1 MGTPRKVTVPK
12 RREIYFVRFDPA
24 EGSEIRKT
32 RPALI
37 LQNDVS
43 NRFSPV
49 TIVAALSSKFDPGKL
64 YPTEVIL
71 SAGKDTGLSAPSVVL
86 LNQIR
91 TVDKHRLLKRLG
103 VVSNATMAKV
113 DRALQIS
120 LGLLPLK

>member
-1 MGTPRKVTVPK
+1 MGVPRKVTATK

-24 EGSEIRKT
+24 EGSEIQKT

-49 TIVAALSSKFDPGKL
+49 TIVAALSSKFDPGTL

-71 SAGKDTGLSAPSVVL
+71 PAGKDTGLSAPSVVL
-86 LNQIR
+86 LNQLR
-91 TVDKHRLLKRLG
+91 TVDKHRLGRRLG
-103 VVSNATMAKV
+103 VVSNAMMAKV
-113 DRALQIS
+113 DHALQIS
-120 LGLLPLK
+120 LGLVSLE